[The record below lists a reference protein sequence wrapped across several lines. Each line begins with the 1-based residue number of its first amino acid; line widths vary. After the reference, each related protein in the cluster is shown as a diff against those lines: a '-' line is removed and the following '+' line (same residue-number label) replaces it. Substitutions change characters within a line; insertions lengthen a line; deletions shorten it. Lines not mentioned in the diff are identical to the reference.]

1 MKQIAKWA
9 VLGIAA
15 VAASATPGG
24 AQFIAPAC
32 VVSVAASCDPPVEGA
47 TSDFRKGAGY
57 GIIPAFTT

>member
-15 VAASATPGG
+15 VVASATPGG

-47 TSDFRKGAGY
+47 TSDFRKCADY
-57 GIIPAFTT
+57 TIIPAITT

>member
-32 VVSVAASCDPPVEGA
+32 VFSVVASCDLPVNGA
-47 TSDFRKGAGY
+47 KMAALHTASRFGRH
-57 GIIPAFTT
+57 F